1 VTTECVV
8 ILEGDEISSY
18 NMNRGISKSWNNHVK
33 GLHQLWT
40 SYNSNM
46 QIR

>member
-1 VTTECVV
+1 MCVL
-8 ILEGDEISSY
+8 ILEGDDDDEISSY
-18 NMNRGISKSWNNHVK
+18 IVNRGINKCWNKHVK

-46 QIR
+46 EIM